1 MLPTTTTKQI
11 QFYYQDKEVI
21 TQICKV
27 SMGKDKIMFVD
38 IKGKLF
44 SMDLQKYGKAYE
56 MSGQLKI
63 KSIISVL
70 LV

>member
-1 MLPTTTTKQI
+1 
-11 QFYYQDKEVI
+11 
-21 TQICKV
+21 
-27 SMGKDKIMFVD
+27 MGKDKIMFVD